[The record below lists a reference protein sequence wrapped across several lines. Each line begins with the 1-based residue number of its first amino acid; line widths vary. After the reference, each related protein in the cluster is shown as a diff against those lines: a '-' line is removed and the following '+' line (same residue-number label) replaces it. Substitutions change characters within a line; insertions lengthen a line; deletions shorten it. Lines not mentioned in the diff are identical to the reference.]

1 MGWEGG
7 AAALGRGWEVV
18 LEVLVGAAN
27 AMSLTNEIITA
38 IHSFLAQWV
47 WIVTLAIAM
56 VVWSMDRE
64 SAGSRAEVDS

>member
-1 MGWEGG
+1 M
-7 AAALGRGWEVV
+7 V

-47 WIVTLAIAM
+47 WIVTLAIAV
-56 VVWSMDRE
+56 VVWSKDRE
-64 SAGSRAEVDS
+64 NTGVRAEINS